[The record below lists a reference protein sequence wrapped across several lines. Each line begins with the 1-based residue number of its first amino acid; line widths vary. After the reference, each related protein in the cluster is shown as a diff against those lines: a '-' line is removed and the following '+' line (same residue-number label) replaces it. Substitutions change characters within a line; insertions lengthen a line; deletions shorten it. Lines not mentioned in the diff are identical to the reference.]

1 MILKFK
7 IKNHLSIK
15 NEVVLDF
22 VATKKDK
29 HFNFFC
35 EEIGKYKVLKI
46 AMLFGPN
53 ASGKSNI
60 LYSLD
65 RFRSIVLNDKLSKK
79 EPIQQIPFEFDSSSK
94 KSPTFF
100 ELEFLIDETKYAY
113 SIEFNNEI
121 IINENLY
128 ICAPNKAKYFSRTT
142 NVKTEEI
149 NLVPGNKFDI
159 SDIDK
164 RTLTGNTPSNMTI
177 ISGYNKTGLQIEVLK
192 KIRDW
197 FKKQLNPIIE
207 PRLSLKEY
215 VSKQIYDKK
224 INISLYETIL
234 QEADFNISKTII
246 NKSKV
251 TKDMIEA
258 IKDID
263 PVLYKSAIEEMEKN
277 TDELVNLSL
286 FFEHTIKK
294 NNKEKRY
301 KLPDVLESAGT
312 LRYFGL
318 SGVLSEIID
327 RSGVLFIDELES
339 SLHPDLLNH
348 FINTFMLNTK
358 RSQLIFT
365 THYYPLLE
373 ETDELRKD
381 VVWFTEK
388 LEDGSTELYSL
399 KDIKIRSVL
408 NYYKAYKTGKFGA
421 KPFIGSAYLPQNE
434 IDNEL

>member
-7 IKNHLSIK
+7 VKNHLSIK

-35 EEIGKYKVLKI
+35 EEIGEYKILKI

-60 LYSLD
+60 LHSLD

-79 EPIQQIPFEFDSSSK
+79 EPVQQIPFEFDSSSK

-100 ELEFLIDETKYAY
+100 ELEFLIDETKYSY
-113 SIEFNNEI
+113 SIEFNNEF

-128 ICAPNKAKYFSRTT
+128 LYSPNKSKYFSRTT
-142 NVKTEEI
+142 DVKTGEVS
-149 NLVPGNKFDI
+149 LLKGSKFA
-159 SDIDK
+159 IDEVDR
-164 RTLTGNTPSNMTI
+164 RTIVGNTPPNITI
-177 ISGYNKTGLQIEVLK
+177 LSGYNKTSLQIEVLQ

-197 FKKQLNPIIE
+197 FNENLLPIIE
-207 PRLSLKEY
+207 PRSRLKRY
-215 VSKQIYDKK
+215 VTSKLHEEEIDKALVLNMLK
-224 INISLYETIL
+224 
-234 QEADFNISKTII
+234 EADFNIREAII
-246 NKSKV
+246 DEFKI
-251 TKDMIEA
+251 TKDMVES
-258 IKDID
+258 IKGKDSI
-263 PVLYKSAIEEMEKN
+263 LYETMKKEFEKKEEI
-277 TDELVNLSL
+277 VNLDL
-286 FFEHTIKK
+286 YFKHLVKE
-294 NNKEKRY
+294 NKRENIY
-301 KLPDVLESAGT
+301 KLDNYLESLGT

-327 RSGVLFIDELES
+327 RSGALFIDELES

-365 THYYPLLE
+365 SHYYPLLE
-373 ETDELRKD
+373 ETDEIRKD
-381 VVWFTEK
+381 IVWFTEK

-421 KPFIGSAYLPQNE
+421 KPFVGSAYLPQNE
-434 IDNEL
+434 VDNES

>member
-7 IKNHLSIK
+7 VKNHLSIK

-35 EEIGKYKVLKI
+35 EEIGEYKILKI

-60 LYSLD
+60 LHSLD

-79 EPIQQIPFEFDSSSK
+79 EPVQQIPFEFDSSSK

-100 ELEFLIDETKYAY
+100 ELEFLIDETKYSY
-113 SIEFNNEI
+113 SIEFNNEF

-128 ICAPNKAKYFSRTT
+128 LYSPNKSKYFSRTT
-142 NVKTEEI
+142 DVKTGEVS
-149 NLVPGNKFDI
+149 LLKGSKFA
-159 SDIDK
+159 IDEVDR
-164 RTLTGNTPSNMTI
+164 RTIVGNTPPNITI
-177 ISGYNKTGLQIEVLK
+177 LSGYNKTSLQIEVLQ

-197 FKKQLNPIIE
+197 FNENLLPIIE
-207 PRLSLKEY
+207 PRSRLKRY
-215 VSKQIYDKK
+215 VTSKLHEEEIDKALVLNMLK
-224 INISLYETIL
+224 
-234 QEADFNISKTII
+234 EADFNIREAII
-246 NKSKV
+246 DEFKI
-251 TKDMIEA
+251 TKDMVES
-258 IKDID
+258 IKGKDSI
-263 PVLYKSAIEEMEKN
+263 LYETMKKEFEKKEEI
-277 TDELVNLSL
+277 VNLDL
-286 FFEHTIKK
+286 YFKHLVKE
-294 NNKEKRY
+294 NKRENIY
-301 KLPDVLESAGT
+301 KLDNYLESLGT

-327 RSGVLFIDELES
+327 RSGALFIDELES

-365 THYYPLLE
+365 SHYYPLLE
-373 ETDELRKD
+373 ETDEIRKD
-381 VVWFTEK
+381 IVWFTEK
-388 LEDGSTELYSL
+388 LEEGSTELYSL

-421 KPFIGSAYLPQNE
+421 KPFVGSAYLPQNE
-434 IDNEL
+434 VDNES